1 MSGKPLAVEPAAV
14 EPSAVEPAGIEQT
27 GGSAP
32 GRSAWLSRPLL
43 ILFGWLCVALG
54 FVGIFLPLLPTTPFI
69 LLALWC
75 FARSSQRFH
84 DWLYHHP
91 RFGTLARN
99 WRNYGVVPFR
109 AKLLSV
115 AMMSLSLGIMIHNE
129 VDWRIV
135 VVVGA
140 VLVVVASWLVSRPSR
155 PPGGESLL

>member
-1 MSGKPLAVEPAAV
+1 MLGGTSGVMVGSRNLVPRLVWLIIGLGAIAVAGLAVV
-14 EPSAVEPAGIEQT
+14 
-27 GGSAP
+27 
-32 GRSAWLSRPLL
+32 
-43 ILFGWLCVALG
+43 
-54 FVGIFLPLLPTTPFI
+54 LPLLPTTPFV

-84 DWLYHHP
+84 DWLYGHP
-91 RFGTLARN
+91 RFGALARN